1 MTNEFLSNWSYLNLR
16 CHSFGFH
23 LCNTVVAV
31 GLFAI
36 VSVAVV
42 IAAVVGPVVPVNF
55 AVGKNVQA

>member
-1 MTNEFLSNWSYLNLR
+1 MA
-16 CHSFGFH
+16 
-23 LCNTVVAV
+23 VA
-31 GLFAI
+31 LFVI